1 MKGLVLSG
9 GKGTRLYPLTYTSAK
24 QLIPV
29 ANKPVLF
36 RVIEAI
42 RDAGIT
48 DIGIVVGDTAEEIQR
63 AVGQGERWGVNITYI
78 PQEAPLGLAHA
89 VKISRDFLGEDRF
102 VMFLGDNVIQGGI
115 SPLIAQFADSDYNSQ
130 IVLTRVDV
138 PEQYGVAEL
147 DSAGRIV
154 RLVEKPK
161 EPPSDL
167 ALVGIY
173 MFDHHIFEAVNSI
186 GPSWRGELE
195 ITDAIQWLVEHGYA
209 VYPYI
214 HRGWWIDT
222 GRPGDMLEANSLV
235 LEELTPRIE
244 GYVDRD
250 SEVDSRVTI
259 EKGAEVIN
267 SVIRG
272 PAIIGE
278 ETRIVNA
285 YVGPFTSIYHHVLIE
300 NAEISRSIVL
310 EHSQICDLDRRIE
323 DSLIGRH
330 VVIQRSPI
338 RPRAYKFT
346 IGDHS
351 HLGLLGDG
359 R

>member
-1 MKGLVLSG
+1 MKGLIPSG

-29 ANKPVLF
+29 ANKPILF

-48 DIGIVVGDTAEEIQR
+48 DIGIVVGGGDTAKEIKA
-63 AVGQGERWGVNITYI
+63 AVGQGGQWGVKVTYI
-78 PQEAPLGLAHA
+78 HQEQPLGLAHV
-89 VKISRDFLGEDRF
+89 VKVSQDFLGDDRF

-115 SPLIAQFADSDYNSQ
+115 SSLIEQFAGSDWHSQ
-130 IVLTRVDV
+130 IVLTRVSH

-147 DSAGRIV
+147 DEDGRIV
-154 RLVEKPK
+154 QLVEKPK
-161 EPPSDL
+161 EPKSNL

-173 MFDHHIFEAVNSI
+173 MFDRYIHEAVDNI
-186 GPSWRGELE
+186 TPSWRGELE
-195 ITDAIQWLVEHGYA
+195 ITDAIQWLVEHGYQ

-222 GRPGDMLEANSLV
+222 GRPGDMLEANDLV
-235 LEELTPRIE
+235 LEELTPKIE

-250 SEVDSRVTI
+250 SEVDGRVTI
-259 EKGAEVIN
+259 QKGAEIVN

-278 ETRIVNA
+278 HTRIINS
-285 YVGPFTSIYHHVLIE
+285 YVGPFTSIYHDVVIE
-300 NAEISRSIVL
+300 DSEIERAIVL
-310 EHSQICDLDRRIE
+310 EHSLVRDIPARIQ
-323 DSLIGRH
+323 DSLIGRR
-330 VVIQRSPI
+330 VSLIRSPI
-338 RPRAYKFT
+338 KPKAYKLML
-346 IGDHS
+346 GDHS
-351 HLGLLGDG
+351 QVGIL
-359 R
+359 